1 MREYRILPVPPVL
14 LISDS
19 SQARVP
25 IQSIFAAASDAGLRW
40 FMVREKL
47 LDTNKLIFLTK
58 ELIDAVDPS
67 ATVIVNGDLQAAVRS
82 GAHGAHLQKTADVA
96 KARKI
101 LGKKRLIGYSAHSIQ
116 DAAAGAIAGADY
128 VTLSPIFKTNSKPG
142 YGPVLGVS
150 SISDAVKGSSA
161 PIIALAGISGS
172 NAAEVLRSG
181 AAGFAVMGGIMRSF
195 DPKKT
200 VKELIDIYEMENY
213 S

>member
-19 SQARVP
+19 SQARAP

-67 ATVIVNGDLQAAVRS
+67 AIVIVNGDLQAAVRS
-82 GAHGAHLQKTADVA
+82 GAHGAHLQKTTDVA

-101 LGKKRLIGYSAHSIQ
+101 LGKKRLIGYSAH
-116 DAAAGAIAGADY
+116 
-128 VTLSPIFKTNSKPG
+128 
-142 YGPVLGVS
+142 
-150 SISDAVKGSSA
+150 
-161 PIIALAGISGS
+161 
-172 NAAEVLRSG
+172 
-181 AAGFAVMGGIMRSF
+181 
-195 DPKKT
+195 
-200 VKELIDIYEMENY
+200 
-213 S
+213 